1 MWHSLPELLL
11 SATVDKSFN
20 KCQVVHTCRRILQ
33 CFFWPSFLFML
44 VVFPI
49 PCFISCLTTFQF
61 TFSIFLFFRFFFH
74 FSCTTLSINGTPSF
88 ARVIPLSFLRSLFSS
103 SPPIAVSVFL
113 ISAPSV
119 SLPIVHLVIN
129 RLHIIFFL
137 KLPFIPTFIFSSSSR
152 QLSVPFTHAF
162 RLTQLL
168 SHTCIFSCCV
178 SVSSVVSRPSIH
190 AGVTHEQNTFPFRML
205 TRYAPVLKLRI
216 CRCSHP
222 PVFTQMYT
230 TVSLL

>member
-1 MWHSLPELLL
+1 MFFLASVSLHACCFPDSLFYFLLDH
-11 SATVDKSFN
+11 VPVYVFN
-20 KCQVVHTCRRILQ
+20 LP
-33 CFFWPSFLFML
+33 FLPFLFSL
-44 VVFPI
+44 FLHYFVYKRNPFF
-49 PCFISCLTTFQF
+49 CSCH
-61 TFSIFLFFRFFFH
+61 S
-74 FSCTTLSINGTPSF
+74 S
-88 ARVIPLSFLRSLFSS
+88 VIPRSLFSS
-103 SPPIAVSVFL
+103 SPPTAVSVFL

-137 KLPFIPTFIFSSSSR
+137 KLPFIPTFTFSSSSR

-205 TRYAPVLKLRI
+205 TRYAPVLNLRI